1 MWSLINFLNAPLL
14 FFCKVKITSQDA
26 GDQKWPHEQGCAAQW
41 GCLFNRAVE
50 QKSLPCLAG
59 QSLSSSNAAIFMPSF
74 GICQL
79 SFLIIFW
86 KRASRNLAWY
96 IYYSWFLSFQVSSSP
111 AATEPTKPRP
121 KKGLFEDKI
130 VFLGQVGFKVS
141 SIVCAAV

>member
-1 MWSLINFLNAPLL
+1 MWSLISFLNAPVL
-14 FFCKVKITSQDA
+14 FFSKVKITSQDA
-26 GDQKWPHEQGCAAQW
+26 GDQKWPREQGCAAQW

-59 QSLSSSNAAIFMPSF
+59 QSWSSSSAAIFMPSF

-86 KRASRNLAWY
+86 NRASRNLAWY

-111 AATEPTKPRP
+111 AATEPKPRP
-121 KKGLFEDKI
+121 KKGLLEVLI

-141 SIVCAAV
+141 SLVFAAV